1 MTCLGST
8 AAVVSPGEEKALCS
22 LSTTPRP
29 HPPRPAGWSGWFR
42 RTALELTT
50 WWIELSIRWEIGWFQ
65 TPEQADRACTRL
77 VRFPDTVNFFHRT
90 RCALISGWSNGW
102 YYAHEEPS
110 SAPQALAQSFTT
122 ARVTRRENSGSPC
135 GESWTAQGSRS
146 PIWTSLA
153 RWYLLRGLT
162 GRQSNADWSSVWCR
176 PRGRSRSRLL
186 AERVGLTLSPAG
198 TWARWSCWTPT
209 PTLVAAQK
217 DEARTTFKGGYGFH
231 SSGLWCVTTPT
242 SWARS
247 IL

>member
-1 MTCLGST
+1 MSCTVFVAASACCRVASPAAAAMLARFLANSRLG
-8 AAVVSPGEEKALCS
+8 AVEA
-22 LSTTPRP
+22 
-29 HPPRPAGWSGWFR
+29 
-42 RTALELTT
+42 
-50 WWIELSIRWEIGWFQ
+50 
-65 TPEQADRACTRL
+65 
-77 VRFPDTVNFFHRT
+77 
-90 RCALISGWSNGW
+90 WSNGW
-102 YYAHEEPS
+102 HYAHEEPS

-122 ARVTRRENSGSPC
+122 ARATRRENSGSPC

-146 PIWTSLA
+146 PIWTSLV
-153 RWYLLRGLT
+153 RWCLLRGLT

-176 PRGRSRSRLL
+176 PRGRSRSWLL
-186 AERVGLTLSPAG
+186 AERVGLTLSPAA

>member
-1 MTCLGST
+1 LAGSKHLSKPTERAPDLSASLTRLILLPYAVRADLGLVER
-8 AAVVSPGEEKALCS
+8 VVLR
-22 LSTTPRP
+22 T
-29 HPPRPAGWSGWFR
+29 R
-42 RTALELTT
+42 RT
-50 WWIELSIRWEIGWFQ
+50 
-65 TPEQADRACTRL
+65 
-77 VRFPDTVNFFHRT
+77 V
-90 RCALISGWSNGW
+90 ISG
-102 YYAHEEPS
+102 A
-110 SAPQALAQSFTT
+110 SASPIVHDCP
-122 ARVTRRENSGSPC
+122 VTRRENSGSPC

-176 PRGRSRSRLL
+176 PRRRSRSRLL
-186 AERVGLTLSPAG
+186 AERVGLTLSPAR
-198 TWARWSCWTPT
+198 TWARGSCWTPT

-217 DEARTTFKGGYGFH
+217 DEARTTFKGGHGFH